1 MRIFIAFLSGLTS
14 IILGQVYFCLILV
27 KLTNKRVKGKIV
39 MKLPPLSLGDLVAS
53 VPIIQGGMG
62 VGVSR
67 SGLASAVANEGGIG
81 VISGVQIGF
90 NEPDFENN
98 SLAANIRALRKEI
111 RKARELSPKGII
123 GVNFLVAMNH
133 YKEMAMTAIEEKID
147 LIISGA
153 GLPKELPDFIK
164 GTKTKIAPIVSSGK
178 AAYLIT
184 KLWDK
189 KYDYIPDL
197 VIVEGPLAGG
207 HLGYSLEELTK
218 IPKIELTNLVV
229 DVKEALRSFQE
240 KYSKVIPLIAAGGIF
255 DGFDIAKYLKI
266 GASGVQMATRFVA
279 TEECD
284 ADINFKQAYIN
295 SKEED
300 IQFVKSPVGMPGR
313 AITNNLIKRVE
324 VENIPVTKCYDCL
337 IPCNP
342 KTTPYCIS
350 KALIEAVK
358 GKLDTGL
365 IFTGS
370 NAYRLKEIVSVKQ
383 LMQQLIREAETAL
396 V

>member
-1 MRIFIAFLSGLTS
+1 
-14 IILGQVYFCLILV
+14 
-27 KLTNKRVKGKIV
+27 
-39 MKLPPLSLGDLVAS
+39 MKLPSLSLGDLTAS
-53 VPIIQGGMG
+53 IPIIQGGMG

-67 SGLASAVANEGGIG
+67 SRLASAVANEGGIG

-98 SLAANIRALRKEI
+98 NFAANIRALRKEI
-111 RKARELSPKGII
+111 RKAKELSPKGIL
-123 GVNFLVAMNH
+123 GVNFLVAMKN

-153 GLPKELPDFIK
+153 GLPKELPEFIT

-178 AAYLIT
+178 AAYLIS

-189 KYDYIPDL
+189 KHNYIPDL

-207 HLGYSLEELTK
+207 HLGFSLEQLTSF
-218 IPKIELTNLVV
+218 PKIELADLIK
-229 DVKEALRSFQE
+229 DVKEALSSFQE
-240 KYSKVIPLIAAGGIF
+240 KYKKVIPVIAAGGIF
-255 DGFDIAKYLKI
+255 DGIDIAKYLKL
-266 GASGVQMATRFVA
+266 GASGVQMGTRFVA

-284 ADINFKQAYIN
+284 ADINFKKAYLN
-295 SKEED
+295 SHEED
-300 IQFVKSPVGMPGR
+300 IQLVKSPVGMPGR
-313 AITNNLIKRVE
+313 AITNAFIKKTE
-324 VENIPVTKCYDCL
+324 LGNIPIKKCYDCL

-342 KTTPYCIS
+342 KDTPYCIS
-350 KALIEAVK
+350 KALIESVK
-358 GKLDTGL
+358 GNLENGL

-370 NAYRLKEIVSVKQ
+370 NAFRLKEILPVKQ
-383 LMQQLIREAETAL
+383 LLQQLINEAESAL

>member
-1 MRIFIAFLSGLTS
+1 
-14 IILGQVYFCLILV
+14 
-27 KLTNKRVKGKIV
+27 
-39 MKLPPLSLGDLVAS
+39 MKLPSLSIGDLVAS

-90 NEPDFENN
+90 NEPDFETNN
-98 SLAANIRALRKEI
+98 LAANIRSMRREI
-111 RKARELSPKGII
+111 RKAKELSPNGII
-123 GVNFLVAMNH
+123 GINILVAMNN
-133 YKEMAMTAIEEKID
+133 YKELALTAVEEKID

-153 GLPKELPDFIK
+153 GLPKELPNIVK
-164 GTKTKIAPIVSSGK
+164 GSKTKIAPIVSSGK
-178 AAYLIT
+178 AAHLIT

-189 KYDYIPDL
+189 KYNYVPDL
-197 VIVEGPLAGG
+197 VIVEGPDAGG
-207 HLGYSLEELTK
+207 HLGFSLEQLTSF
-218 IPKIELTNLVV
+218 PKIDLAEIVK
-229 DVKEALRSFQE
+229 DVKEAIESFQE
-240 KYSKVIPLIAAGGIF
+240 KYKKSIPIIAAGGIF
-255 DGFDIAKYLKI
+255 DGNDIAKFLKL
-266 GASGVQMATRFVA
+266 GASGVQMGTRFVA

-284 ADINFKQAYIN
+284 ADIKFKEAYLN
-295 SKEED
+295 SQIDD

-313 AITNNLIKRVE
+313 AIINSFAKRFE
-324 VENIPVTKCYDCL
+324 EKNIPVTRCYNCL

-350 KALIEAVK
+350 KALIEAAK
-358 GKLDTGL
+358 GKLDEGL

-370 NAYRLKEIVSVKQ
+370 NAYRLTEIVSVKQ
-383 LMQQLIREAETAL
+383 LMKQLVNEAETAL